1 MGKGISG
8 RRHAQAVFRIALETG
23 QLERWQ
29 ADLEKMGSVLQDK
42 DLVSFLEHPKV
53 SLERKSD
60 MLQRL
65 LQGIM
70 PTAMNLAHLLV
81 AKKRLRIVP
90 SLVAEYRR
98 LVNAAQG
105 VVEADVITAIPI
117 TDQEA
122 ERIGKDLAGI
132 TGKTVMLGAKVDHEI
147 MGGLVV
153 RLGDKLM
160 DGSVRTR
167 LQELRRR
174 LV

>member
-53 SLERKSD
+53 SLESKSD

-117 TDQEA
+117 TDDES
-122 ERIGKDLAGI
+122 ERIGKDLAAI
-132 TGKTVMLGAKVDHEI
+132 TGKMVMLGAKVDHEI

-174 LV
+174 LA